1 MVNYPI
7 IDLHED
13 IAYYLMNSG
22 RLEEEFKDFD
32 IDAPGRQSDIP
43 KLIRG
48 NVKIVFGAVF
58 PIHDTYNPLIG
69 ERISSGYGTQS
80 IKSYT
85 PAASKLIGFEMI
97 KIYLMLTRRFSS
109 RLRIIESYSDAEQVL
124 SSDLIGILMSVE
136 GADML
141 DDPYDLL
148 LLHRLGIQ
156 ALGITWNFDN
166 RYGASCFTRKD
177 YGLTMDGDELVRL
190 ANELGVIIDLAHAS
204 RNTMIDVLNVSRKP
218 VVISH
223 ANVQGVHKHLR
234 NIDDD
239 VLELLS
245 KNQGV
250 VGVTMIPSTIGPR
263 PNTDSLVK
271 HVLYIHERF
280 GPDVI
285 AIGTD
290 FLGIEKTPEDLTNIG
305 EITRLIN
312 KLVEYGISD
321 NDIRKITFENALRV
335 IRNNLS

>member
-1 MVNYPI
+1 MVNYPV

-22 RLEEEFKDFD
+22 RLEEEFQDFD

-69 ERISSGYGTQS
+69 ERISSGYGTRS

-97 KIYLMLTRRFSS
+97 KIYLVLTRRFS
-109 RLRIIESYSDAEQVL
+109 RFRIIESYSDVEQIL
-124 SSDLIGILMSVE
+124 NSDLIGLLMSVE
-136 GADML
+136 GADMI

-148 LLHRLGIQ
+148 LLHRLGIR

-177 YGLTMDGDELVRL
+177 YGLTMDGEELVRL

-204 RNTMIDVLNVSRKP
+204 RNTMIDVLNISKKP

-245 KNQGV
+245 RNHGV
-250 VGVTMIPSTIGPR
+250 VGITMIPSTIGPR

-280 GPDVI
+280 GPDII

-290 FLGIEKTPEDLTNIG
+290 FLGIEKTPEDLSNIG
-305 EITRLIN
+305 EITRLIS
-312 KLVEYGISD
+312 KLVEYGLGD

-335 IRNNLS
+335 IRSNLS